1 MNFEIVIIGAGISG
15 ASFANKIVKFAKTL
29 LLDAQDISQRPK
41 STNIFPFH
49 NKSYIEES
57 EWANEELFPTYHLKT
72 NYMGSTINGIIN
84 SEEFGRPLGK
94 VVYLE
99 KLLNRSIQKFEEKGG
114 IFKDKQK
121 VIKINKYNDH
131 LEIITN
137 SGQTYS
143 CKLLVFATGSRAL
156 DLQRSMGFDTPDEYV
171 GIYCH
176 FHGDEDKLNE
186 NLDVNYLFHI
196 NTKISRNG
204 PLFINKGKERLSI
217 GFLGDNQP
225 IQELGLK
232 LNNII
237 NNYKKIQPFIEG
249 LTRDSKAI
257 VAKISKHPIKSFS
270 RERMLV
276 LGEAAGLV
284 TPFFYEGILCG
295 LVSAEIASY
304 TTKSLI
310 ENNSDFNQLSLRQYD
325 NEITRVFRNFFK
337 NGKGSEYIFY
347 SAGSNMQL
355 IWDSYTK
362 SIFKDKKLRRY
373 IYEAYQIEDI
383 EALTNYDTS
392 RDRYAGERMLANL
405 PFLSKITLLP
415 FFLKSRSIL

>member
-1 MNFEIVIIGAGISG
+1 MNFEIIIIGAGISG

-29 LLDAQDISQRPK
+29 LLDAQDISQRPL
-41 STNIFPFH
+41 STNILPFH
-49 NKSYIEES
+49 NKPYIEET
-57 EWANEELFPTYHLKT
+57 EWANVEIFPTYHVKT
-72 NYMGSTINGIIN
+72 NYMGSKFDGIVN

-99 KLLNRSIQKFEEKGG
+99 KLLNRMIQKFEDQGG
-114 IFKDKQK
+114 VFKDKQK
-121 VIKINKYNDH
+121 VKKINKYSDH
-131 LEIITN
+131 LEVITN
-137 SGQTYS
+137 NGQTFS

-186 NLDVNYLFHI
+186 NMDANYLFHI
-196 NTKISRNG
+196 NPKISRNG

-232 LNNII
+232 LNNIL
-237 NNYKKIQPFIEG
+237 NSYKKIQPFIKG
-249 LTRDSKAI
+249 LTRDPKSI
-257 VAKISKHPIKSFS
+257 VAKISKHPIKTFS
-270 RERMLV
+270 HDRMLI

-284 TPFFYEGILCG
+284 TAFFYEGILCG
-295 LVSAEIASY
+295 IISAEIASN
-304 TTKSLI
+304 TIKSLMEI
-310 ENNSDFNQLSLRQYD
+310 NNDFNQLSLRQYD
-325 NEITRVFRNFFK
+325 NEINRVFGNYFK

-347 SAGSNMQL
+347 HSGSNMEL
-355 IWDSYTK
+355 IWDTYIK
-362 SIFKDKKLRRY
+362 VVRKDKKLRKY
-373 IYEAYQIEDI
+373 IWEAYQIENI
-383 EALTNYDTS
+383 EALANYDIS

-405 PFLSKITLLP
+405 PFLSKISLVPL
-415 FFLKSRSIL
+415 FLKARFIL